1 MRGKNLRWLLIGGKC
16 EDKIFRCYEIKRG
29 GRVGIYNMVL
39 DRLHKLWSNRDG
51 YLFIFLVWTF
61 GEAKFVNVPL
71 IGKYIV

>member
-39 DRLHKLWSNRDG
+39 DRLHKLSFFG
-51 YLFIFLVWTF
+51 VTEMVIYLFFWFGPLV
-61 GEAKFVNVPL
+61 KLNL
-71 IGKYIV
+71 